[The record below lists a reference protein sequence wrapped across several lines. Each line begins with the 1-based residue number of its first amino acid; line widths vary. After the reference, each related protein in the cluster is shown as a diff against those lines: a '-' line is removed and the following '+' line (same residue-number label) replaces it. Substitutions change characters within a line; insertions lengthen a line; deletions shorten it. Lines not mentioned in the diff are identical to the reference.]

1 MISKLQFNLKF
12 NHPSNI
18 FFLQLGSNFLSTI
31 LTENSI
37 VKLAV
42 RLHIIFWSKPLHR
55 LFQIY
60 YCICVYLV
68 LYLYFQVRFLFFR
81 NCTWQLALWR
91 CTLMCWS
98 CVSNQAAASAA
109 PNLLLSSSCCNTIY
123 RKFAKRQIRKR
134 PTQIKYWRNF
144 PLPLD
149 IIIMISG
156 DLLVLSWKFKH
167 NEEKGLIW
175 AIIFHH

>member
-1 MISKLQFNLKF
+1 MKHCVLILQLSHLCIFDLMISKLQFNLKF

-18 FFLQLGSNFLSTI
+18 FFLELGSNFLSTI

-68 LYLYFQVRFLFFR
+68 LYLCFQVTYLLFQ
-81 NCTWQLALWR
+81 NCTWQLAFWT
-91 CTLMCWS
+91 CTLIGWVRIVFCCCICIYFFMC
-98 CVSNQAAASAA
+98 
-109 PNLLLSSSCCNTIY
+109 LYFHFSS
-123 RKFAKRQIRKR
+123 
-134 PTQIKYWRNF
+134 
-144 PLPLD
+144 
-149 IIIMISG
+149 
-156 DLLVLSWKFKH
+156 
-167 NEEKGLIW
+167 KGSSQK
-175 AIIFHH
+175 